1 MKKTIVLSAT
11 ILSLFALTACSNSK
25 TSGNQTKKESSS
37 ISSKKEEKSSVS
49 SSKVPLDSKTSEET
63 FDTKIKLHLTRS
75 QTNKA
80 KADQHYQLLR
90 KTANFDYLP
99 PQTKGIYPLEL
110 RVVRVKISEN
120 LYESLVTNLDPF
132 TFTSKELK
140 ELYHLRWGIETSFRE
155 LKYALGLSHFHARKL
170 DFIIQE
176 IYARLIMYNFSM
188 AIALAVAA
196 SEPIKSG
203 YQLNFTQAIGIC
215 KKFFLFPAV
224 NVEELIRRHILP
236 VRPNRSDQRKLTKK
250 KFGGFLYRVA

>member
-1 MKKTIVLSAT
+1 MCHKVDQFNFSKSTIILADRGYESFNVFEHIKKSGQKFLIRVKDTQ
-11 ILSLFALTACSNSK
+11 SNSFLK
-25 TSGNQTKKESSS
+25 AIGL
-37 ISSKKEEKSSVS
+37 
-49 SSKVPLDSKTSEET
+49 PSEET

-90 KTANFDYLP
+90 KTAHFDYLP
-99 PQTKGIYPLEL
+99 PQAKGIYPLEL
-110 RVVRVKISEN
+110 RAVRVKISEN
-120 LYESLVTNLDPF
+120 IYESLVTNLDPF

-196 SEPIKSG
+196 SVPIKSG
-203 YQLNFTQAIGIC
+203 YQLNFTQDIGIC
-215 KKFFLFPAV
+215 KRFFLFSSV
-224 NVEELIRRHILP
+224 NVEQLISRYLLP